1 MIADVEQKRALLE
14 QARLNLGYTKIV
26 APVSGEVNKTVVVGM
41 NVQEGQQLLTVVP
54 LNEVWVTANFKE
66 TQLRDMRVGQKA
78 EIHADSSGRTFKGH
92 VDSIAG
98 ATGPLFS
105 LLPPENATGNYVK
118 IVQRIPVKI
127 VLEPGEN
134 KDRGLRPGMN
144 VVPDVYLQMS
154 SAALTLDQ
162 DVWRPKYN
170 PWLIAVVVA
179 LAAFMEVLDTSIAN
193 VALPYMA
200 GNLGASNDQSTW
212 VLTSYLVSNAIIL
225 PISGWLA
232 GALGRKRFFM
242 ACLTVFTVSSLL
254 CGIAPSLG
262 FLLFFRVLQGAG
274 GGGLQ
279 PMAQA
284 ILADT
289 FPPQQRGLAF
299 ALYGITAIMAPT
311 IGPTLGGW
319 ITFNYS
325 WRWIFFINL
334 PVGVVTWFLVRRFV
348 EDPPYLR
355 KLKAAGVKLDYIGIA
370 LLALGIGALQVLL
383 DKGQEDDWFG
393 SHFITTL
400 VVIATVCL
408 ISLVIW
414 EWYQKAPI
422 IDVRMFKNF
431 NFAGSSL
438 MMFTLGIL
446 LFSSLVLMPQFLQ
459 TLVGYTSELAG
470 LALSAG
476 GLVLLIEMPIM
487 GQLTTKIQARYLIA
501 FGWLAL
507 SIAMFYSTKRIDLQ
521 ISFSAATWLRIAQ
534 VIGLGFLFVP
544 ITLVAYI
551 GIAPEKN
558 NAVAGIINFMRN
570 MGSSVGTSLVTTLI
584 ARRSQFHQGRLVQ
597 NVRVDNPNFV
607 NAANGL
613 AQHLAASGV
622 GKHEA
627 QMTAYARIYQSL
639 ASPGHKPGIY
649 RHLYG
654 PLRGS
659 GDHVLSGFR
668 SEEK

>member
-1 MIADVEQKRALLE
+1 
-14 QARLNLGYTKIV
+14 
-26 APVSGEVNKTVVVGM
+26 
-41 NVQEGQQLLTVVP
+41 
-54 LNEVWVTANFKE
+54 
-66 TQLRDMRVGQKA
+66 
-78 EIHADSSGRTFKGH
+78 
-92 VDSIAG
+92 
-98 ATGPLFS
+98 
-105 LLPPENATGNYVK
+105 
-118 IVQRIPVKI
+118 
-127 VLEPGEN
+127 
-134 KDRGLRPGMN
+134 
-144 VVPDVYLQMS
+144 MS
-154 SAALTLDQ
+154 SAALTIEQ

-232 GALGRKRFFM
+232 GALGRKRFFV
-242 ACLTVFTVSSLL
+242 ACLTVFTISSLL
-254 CGIAPSLG
+254 CGVAPSLG
-262 FLLFFRVLQGAG
+262 YLLLFRVLQGAG

-334 PVGVVTWFLVRRFV
+334 PVGVATWFLVRHFV

-355 KLKAAGVKLDYIGIA
+355 RLKAAGVKLDYIGIA
-370 LLALGIGALQVLL
+370 LLTLGIGALQVLL

-393 SHFITTL
+393 SRFITTL

-414 EWYQKAPI
+414 EWSQKAPI

-431 NFAGSSL
+431 NFASSSL

-446 LFSSLVLMPQFLQ
+446 LFSGLVMMPQFLQ

-487 GQLTTKIQARYLIA
+487 GQLTTKVQARYLIA

-507 SIAMFYSTKRIDLQ
+507 SIAMFYSTRRIDLQ
-521 ISFSAATWLRIAQ
+521 ISFSAVTWLRIVQ

-551 GIAPEKN
+551 GISPEKN

-584 ARRSQFHQGRLVQ
+584 ARRSQFHQARLVQ
-597 NVRVDNPNFV
+597 NVRVDNPNFLDSV
-607 NAANGL
+607 NGL
-613 AQHLAASGV
+613 TQHLANSGV
-622 GKHEA
+622 GRHEA
-627 QMTAYARIYQSL
+627 QTQAYARIYQSL
-639 ASPGHKPGIY
+639 QAQAASLAYIDTFMVLAVGGAIMFWLAFLLKKNDPGGGEVRIA
-649 RHLYG
+649 
-654 PLRGS
+654 
-659 GDHVLSGFR
+659 
-668 SEEK
+668 E

>member
-1 MIADVEQKRALLE
+1 M
-14 QARLNLGYTKIV
+14 G
-26 APVSGEVNKTVVVGM
+26 
-41 NVQEGQQLLTVVP
+41 
-54 LNEVWVTANFKE
+54 
-66 TQLRDMRVGQKA
+66 
-78 EIHADSSGRTFKGH
+78 
-92 VDSIAG
+92 
-98 ATGPLFS
+98 
-105 LLPPENATGNYVK
+105 
-118 IVQRIPVKI
+118 
-127 VLEPGEN
+127 
-134 KDRGLRPGMN
+134 
-144 VVPDVYLQMS
+144 
-154 SAALTLDQ
+154 SAAITLDQ
-162 DVWRPKYN
+162 DIWRPKYN

-242 ACLTVFTVSSLL
+242 SCLGIFTVSSLL
-254 CGIAPSLG
+254 CGVAPSLG
-262 FLLFFRVLQGAG
+262 FLLLFRVLQGAG

-289 FPPQQRGLAF
+289 FPPEKRGLAF

-334 PVGVVTWFLVRRFV
+334 PVGVITWFLVRRFV
-348 EDPPYLR
+348 EDPPYISR
-355 KLKAAGVKLDYIGIA
+355 LKRAGVKLDYIGIA
-370 LLALGIGALQVLL
+370 FLVVGIGALQVLL

-400 VVIATVCL
+400 VILSAVCL

-431 NFAGSSL
+431 NFAFSSL

-446 LFSSLVLMPQFLQ
+446 LFSALVLMPQFLQ
-459 TLVGYTSELAG
+459 TLVGYTSQLAG

-476 GLVLLIEMPIM
+476 GFVLLIEMPIM
-487 GQLTTKIQARYLIA
+487 GQLTTKIQARRLIA

-507 SIAMFYSTKRIDLQ
+507 SAAMFYSTKRIDLQ
-521 ISFSAATWLRIAQ
+521 ISFSAATWLRITQ

-558 NAVAGIINFMRN
+558 NAVAGIVNFMRN

-584 ARRSQFHQGRLVQ
+584 ARRSQFHQARLVEH
-597 NVRVDNPNFV
+597 VRVDNPNFM
-607 NAANGL
+607 NSAKGL
-613 AQHLAASGV
+613 AEHFAIAGV

-627 QMTAYARIYQSL
+627 QATAYARIYQSL
-639 ASPGHKPGIY
+639 QAQAASLAYI
-649 RHLYG
+649 
-654 PLRGS
+654 
-659 GDHVLSGFR
+659 DTFMVLSVGAAIMFCLAFVLKKNDPGGGGVR
-668 SEEK
+668 VAE

>member
-1 MIADVEQKRALLE
+1 
-14 QARLNLGYTKIV
+14 
-26 APVSGEVNKTVVVGM
+26 
-41 NVQEGQQLLTVVP
+41 
-54 LNEVWVTANFKE
+54 
-66 TQLRDMRVGQKA
+66 
-78 EIHADSSGRTFKGH
+78 
-92 VDSIAG
+92 
-98 ATGPLFS
+98 
-105 LLPPENATGNYVK
+105 
-118 IVQRIPVKI
+118 
-127 VLEPGEN
+127 
-134 KDRGLRPGMN
+134 
-144 VVPDVYLQMS
+144 MS
-154 SAALTLDQ
+154 TAALTIDQ

-225 PISGWLA
+225 PISGWIA
-232 GALGRKRFFM
+232 GAIGRKRFFM
-242 ACLTVFTVSSLL
+242 ACLSVFTVSSLF

-262 FLLFFRVLQGAG
+262 LLLLFRVLQGAG

-334 PVGVVTWFLVRRFV
+334 PVGLATWFLVRRFV
-348 EDPPYLR
+348 EDPPYLSR
-355 KLKAAGVKLDYIGIA
+355 LKAAGVKLDYIGIA
-370 LLALGIGALQVLL
+370 LLTLGIGALQILL

-393 SHFITTL
+393 SRFITTL
-400 VVIATVCL
+400 VVTATICL

-414 EWYQKAPI
+414 EWFQKAPI
-422 IDVRMFKNF
+422 IDVRMFKSF
-431 NFAGSSL
+431 NFATANL

-459 TLVGYTSELAG
+459 TLLGYTSQLAG

-476 GLVLLIEMPIM
+476 GLVLLFEMPIM

-521 ISFSAATWLRIAQ
+521 ISFRAAALLRISQ

-544 ITLVAYI
+544 ISLVAYI

-558 NAVAGIINFMRN
+558 NSVAGIVNFMRN
-570 MGSSVGTSLVTTLI
+570 MGSSVGTSIVTTLI
-584 ARRSQFHQGRLVQ
+584 ARRSQFHQARLVEHA
-597 NVRVDNPNFV
+597 RPDNPNFQNTV
-607 NAANGL
+607 NGL
-613 AQHLAASGV
+613 TERFAHSGLGAIEAHNRAYAQIYRNLQNQAASLAYIDTFMVLCV
-622 GKHEA
+622 GAAIMFCLSIVLKKND
-627 QMTAYARIYQSL
+627 
-639 ASPGHKPGIY
+639 PGGGGRVAI
-649 RHLYG
+649 
-654 PLRGS
+654 
-659 GDHVLSGFR
+659 
-668 SEEK
+668 E

>member
-1 MIADVEQKRALLE
+1 
-14 QARLNLGYTKIV
+14 
-26 APVSGEVNKTVVVGM
+26 
-41 NVQEGQQLLTVVP
+41 
-54 LNEVWVTANFKE
+54 
-66 TQLRDMRVGQKA
+66 
-78 EIHADSSGRTFKGH
+78 
-92 VDSIAG
+92 
-98 ATGPLFS
+98 
-105 LLPPENATGNYVK
+105 
-118 IVQRIPVKI
+118 
-127 VLEPGEN
+127 
-134 KDRGLRPGMN
+134 
-144 VVPDVYLQMS
+144 MS
-154 SAALTLDQ
+154 SATLTIEQ
-162 DVWRPKYN
+162 DVWKPKYN

-225 PISGWLA
+225 PISGWIA
-232 GALGRKRFFM
+232 GAIGRKRFFM
-242 ACLTVFTVSSLL
+242 ACLGVFTVSSLL
-254 CGIAPSLG
+254 CGIAPNLG
-262 FLLFFRVLQGAG
+262 FLLFFRVLQGVG

-334 PVGVVTWFLVRRFV
+334 PVGLTTWFLVRRFV
-348 EDPPYLR
+348 EEPPYLA
-355 KLKAAGVKLDYIGIA
+355 KIKAAGVKLDYIGIA
-370 LLALGIGALQVLL
+370 LLTLGVGALQVLL

-393 SHFITTL
+393 SRFITTL
-400 VVIATVCL
+400 VVVATVCL
-408 ISLVIW
+408 ISLVVW
-414 EWYQKAPI
+414 EWRQKAPI
-422 IDVRMFKNF
+422 IDVRMFKSF
-431 NFAGSSL
+431 NFASASL

-459 TLVGYTSELAG
+459 TLLGYTSELAG

-476 GLVLLIEMPIM
+476 GLVLLFEMPIM

-507 SIAMFYSTKRIDLQ
+507 SLAMFYSTKRIDLQ
-521 ISFSAATWLRIAQ
+521 ISFSAAVWLRITQ

-558 NAVAGIINFMRN
+558 NAVAGIVNFMRN

-584 ARRSQFHQGRLVQ
+584 ARRSQFHQARLVQ
-597 NVRVDNPNFV
+597 NVSLGNSSFLNS
-607 NAANGL
+607 ASGL
-613 AQHLAASGV
+613 AQRLTAAGV
-622 GKHEA
+622 GGHDS
-627 QMTAYARIYQSL
+627 QLQAYARIYQAVQAQAASL
-639 ASPGHKPGIY
+639 AYIDTFMVLAVGAAIMFLLAFALKKNEPGG
-649 RHLYG
+649 G
-654 PLRGS
+654 GTAMA
-659 GDHVLSGFR
+659 
-668 SEEK
+668 E